1 MNQEE
6 KEDQSEVQEDPCADV
21 PDVSALG
28 VIDIFTSLYQDKIK
42 YIDKKIGNDNQES
55 LKVKLPVYKQW
66 VEDLTVQN
74 RELVKAVEE
83 VETVVSDR
91 LNLLEERLKKEYKL
105 HDRRVFQLE
114 HDIQNL
120 LIFLRRIVRD
130 SNYSTEGL
138 KFHDTDLEKSLT
150 ELRHGEEPDVA
161 RVTVEMTPETSRI
174 ITGGL
179 EDISK
184 GMTNIRDDF
193 RGSTSIHTFN
203 DGYKSFEENA
213 ILREKLESTQ
223 RELNLLQ
230 MKNRELEKAASDTQ
244 VLVEEIAMKHDMIQK
259 MRSDYGLLEEQMR
272 QAGMQI
278 HFKDDVIRELR
289 REITALKKI
298 NTHESDSTD
307 SLAVDLSN
315 DGPSKQTDLKE
326 MSSRKNL
333 QDICNEL
340 NQLNVELG
348 LTIPDSDDVVVPET
362 EMLSAIKH
370 EFFNLRKTNS
380 LLRVENAEM
389 HGEMAQ
395 IREQL
400 KNFSSQNDRLS
411 KQGKQLD
418 EMQQVITK
426 IRNVCKSFGGN
437 QEEAGS
443 NSDLLTS
450 FSAILEELK
459 RENAMKEENIQ
470 KQRLEIEN
478 LSTIQNS
485 LKAEA
490 MKNKE
495 VINELKSAIDEHV
508 SVANEQKSAN
518 EDLLCRLKEMENHQ
532 PNEIFAKLLADKN
545 RLEVECH
552 HQMTTISNLKSAV
565 ENMKKDGKPVSP
577 GGQQSG
583 SLWSWW
589 RSVHDV

>member
-230 MKNRELEKAASDTQ
+230 MKNRELE
-244 VLVEEIAMKHDMIQK
+244 
-259 MRSDYGLLEEQMR
+259 
-272 QAGMQI
+272 
-278 HFKDDVIRELR
+278 
-289 REITALKKI
+289 KI